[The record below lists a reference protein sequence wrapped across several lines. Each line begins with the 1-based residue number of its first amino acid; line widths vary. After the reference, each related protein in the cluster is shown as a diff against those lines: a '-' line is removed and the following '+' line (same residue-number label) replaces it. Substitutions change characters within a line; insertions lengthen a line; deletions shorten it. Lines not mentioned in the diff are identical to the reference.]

1 MHACVCVRDRLEWLL
16 GGMEGHV
23 SGTVRVCL
31 RCVRVCDCAAL
42 MSQKRLSEA
51 EASSKAA
58 AAAVVS
64 VDRM

>member
-1 MHACVCVRDRLEWLL
+1 MSACVCETGWNGCWVVW
-16 GGMEGHV
+16 
-23 SGTVRVCL
+23 RVTCL
-31 RCVRVCDCAAL
+31 VLCVFVFAMCVRVCDCAAL
-42 MSQKRLSEA
+42 MSQKRLSDA